1 MIAPGETST
10 SGHPSAPSDPV
21 QGLFERDLRP
31 RVQAHGG
38 DMQLVVDARGVGTV
52 TFRGGCRG
60 CPALPVTFFGLV
72 RKQLL
77 AAGELVDV
85 VCEQVTVSPH
95 ARRRLETL

>member
-1 MIAPGETST
+1 MTAPGETST
-10 SGHPSAPSDPV
+10 SGHPSVSSDLA
-21 QGLFERDLRP
+21 QDLFERDLRP

-38 DMQLVVDARGVGTV
+38 DMQLEVDDRGVGTV

-77 AAGELVDV
+77 AAGALVDV
-85 VCEQVTVSPH
+85 VCGQVTVSPY
-95 ARRRLETL
+95 ARQRLEKL